1 MSIWVILKR
10 LKNKSL
16 VKKSLVKKAVKKVSD
31 REYKHINKVWN
42 KFEMKTTC
50 A

>member
-1 MSIWVILKR
+1 MSDFETF
-10 LKNKSL
+10 
-16 VKKSLVKKAVKKVSD
+16 KKQVTCKEESYTLLAVKKVSD

>member
-1 MSIWVILKR
+1 MSGFETLK
-10 LKNKSL
+10 KQVTCTEKSYTL
-16 VKKSLVKKAVKKVSD
+16 LAVKKVRD